1 MALSSILDVW
11 EGSEYTSEYRS
22 STLYFFN
29 PFHPSVAFHIETS
42 HLICTANQMTGFYI
56 KRNTGLKWI
65 QLYLSVSFFSCVVCC
80 SRLCRFVFKTCRSDR
95 ESLSLSSRSTFSYEK
110 ITKMEYFF
118 IPAGNLLIVT
128 FIVQLYLERGKVDS
142 IEMSS
147 KSSLHLYTLRFIE
160 NMETDSVSET
170 NFETNNNN
178 FFTMT
183 LQVV

>member
-1 MALSSILDVW
+1 
-11 EGSEYTSEYRS
+11 
-22 STLYFFN
+22 
-29 PFHPSVAFHIETS
+29 
-42 HLICTANQMTGFYI
+42 
-56 KRNTGLKWI
+56 
-65 QLYLSVSFFSCVVCC
+65 
-80 SRLCRFVFKTCRSDR
+80 
-95 ESLSLSSRSTFSYEK
+95 
-110 ITKMEYFF
+110 MECFF
-118 IPAGNLLIVT
+118 IPAANLLIVT

-142 IEMSS
+142 IQMSS

>member
-1 MALSSILDVW
+1 
-11 EGSEYTSEYRS
+11 
-22 STLYFFN
+22 
-29 PFHPSVAFHIETS
+29 
-42 HLICTANQMTGFYI
+42 
-56 KRNTGLKWI
+56 
-65 QLYLSVSFFSCVVCC
+65 
-80 SRLCRFVFKTCRSDR
+80 
-95 ESLSLSSRSTFSYEK
+95 
-110 ITKMEYFF
+110 MECFF

-142 IEMSS
+142 IQMSS
-147 KSSLHLYTLRFIE
+147 KSSLYLYTLKFIE

>member
-1 MALSSILDVW
+1 
-11 EGSEYTSEYRS
+11 
-22 STLYFFN
+22 
-29 PFHPSVAFHIETS
+29 
-42 HLICTANQMTGFYI
+42 
-56 KRNTGLKWI
+56 
-65 QLYLSVSFFSCVVCC
+65 
-80 SRLCRFVFKTCRSDR
+80 
-95 ESLSLSSRSTFSYEK
+95 
-110 ITKMEYFF
+110 MECFF

-142 IEMSS
+142 MQMSS
-147 KSSLHLYTLRFIE
+147 KSSLYLYTLRFIE

>member
-1 MALSSILDVW
+1 
-11 EGSEYTSEYRS
+11 
-22 STLYFFN
+22 
-29 PFHPSVAFHIETS
+29 
-42 HLICTANQMTGFYI
+42 
-56 KRNTGLKWI
+56 
-65 QLYLSVSFFSCVVCC
+65 
-80 SRLCRFVFKTCRSDR
+80 
-95 ESLSLSSRSTFSYEK
+95 
-110 ITKMEYFF
+110 MECFF
-118 IPAGNLLIVT
+118 IPAANLLIVT

-147 KSSLHLYTLRFIE
+147 KSSSLYLCTLRFIE

>member
-1 MALSSILDVW
+1 
-11 EGSEYTSEYRS
+11 
-22 STLYFFN
+22 
-29 PFHPSVAFHIETS
+29 
-42 HLICTANQMTGFYI
+42 
-56 KRNTGLKWI
+56 
-65 QLYLSVSFFSCVVCC
+65 
-80 SRLCRFVFKTCRSDR
+80 
-95 ESLSLSSRSTFSYEK
+95 
-110 ITKMEYFF
+110 MEYFF

-142 IEMSS
+142 IQMSS
-147 KSSLHLYTLRFIE
+147 KSSLYLYTLRFIE

>member
-1 MALSSILDVW
+1 
-11 EGSEYTSEYRS
+11 
-22 STLYFFN
+22 
-29 PFHPSVAFHIETS
+29 
-42 HLICTANQMTGFYI
+42 
-56 KRNTGLKWI
+56 
-65 QLYLSVSFFSCVVCC
+65 
-80 SRLCRFVFKTCRSDR
+80 
-95 ESLSLSSRSTFSYEK
+95 
-110 ITKMEYFF
+110 MECFF

-142 IEMSS
+142 IQMSS
-147 KSSLHLYTLRFIE
+147 KSSLHLYTLKFIE

>member
-1 MALSSILDVW
+1 
-11 EGSEYTSEYRS
+11 
-22 STLYFFN
+22 
-29 PFHPSVAFHIETS
+29 
-42 HLICTANQMTGFYI
+42 
-56 KRNTGLKWI
+56 
-65 QLYLSVSFFSCVVCC
+65 
-80 SRLCRFVFKTCRSDR
+80 
-95 ESLSLSSRSTFSYEK
+95 
-110 ITKMEYFF
+110 MECFF

-142 IEMSS
+142 IQMSS
-147 KSSLHLYTLRFIE
+147 KSSLCLYTLRFIE

>member
-1 MALSSILDVW
+1 
-11 EGSEYTSEYRS
+11 
-22 STLYFFN
+22 
-29 PFHPSVAFHIETS
+29 
-42 HLICTANQMTGFYI
+42 
-56 KRNTGLKWI
+56 
-65 QLYLSVSFFSCVVCC
+65 
-80 SRLCRFVFKTCRSDR
+80 
-95 ESLSLSSRSTFSYEK
+95 
-110 ITKMEYFF
+110 MECFF

-142 IEMSS
+142 IQMSS

>member
-1 MALSSILDVW
+1 
-11 EGSEYTSEYRS
+11 
-22 STLYFFN
+22 
-29 PFHPSVAFHIETS
+29 
-42 HLICTANQMTGFYI
+42 
-56 KRNTGLKWI
+56 
-65 QLYLSVSFFSCVVCC
+65 
-80 SRLCRFVFKTCRSDR
+80 
-95 ESLSLSSRSTFSYEK
+95 
-110 ITKMEYFF
+110 MECFF

-142 IEMSS
+142 MQMSS
-147 KSSLHLYTLRFIE
+147 KSSLYLYTLKFIE

>member
-1 MALSSILDVW
+1 
-11 EGSEYTSEYRS
+11 
-22 STLYFFN
+22 
-29 PFHPSVAFHIETS
+29 
-42 HLICTANQMTGFYI
+42 
-56 KRNTGLKWI
+56 
-65 QLYLSVSFFSCVVCC
+65 
-80 SRLCRFVFKTCRSDR
+80 
-95 ESLSLSSRSTFSYEK
+95 
-110 ITKMEYFF
+110 MECFF

-142 IEMSS
+142 IQMSS
-147 KSSLHLYTLRFIE
+147 KSSLFLYTLRFIE

>member
-1 MALSSILDVW
+1 
-11 EGSEYTSEYRS
+11 
-22 STLYFFN
+22 
-29 PFHPSVAFHIETS
+29 
-42 HLICTANQMTGFYI
+42 
-56 KRNTGLKWI
+56 
-65 QLYLSVSFFSCVVCC
+65 
-80 SRLCRFVFKTCRSDR
+80 
-95 ESLSLSSRSTFSYEK
+95 
-110 ITKMEYFF
+110 MECFF

-142 IEMSS
+142 IQMSS
-147 KSSLHLYTLRFIE
+147 KSSLYLYTLRFIE

>member
-1 MALSSILDVW
+1 
-11 EGSEYTSEYRS
+11 
-22 STLYFFN
+22 
-29 PFHPSVAFHIETS
+29 
-42 HLICTANQMTGFYI
+42 
-56 KRNTGLKWI
+56 
-65 QLYLSVSFFSCVVCC
+65 
-80 SRLCRFVFKTCRSDR
+80 
-95 ESLSLSSRSTFSYEK
+95 
-110 ITKMEYFF
+110 MEYFF

-142 IEMSS
+142 IQMSS